1 MCPGGYTRMCPGA
14 CSAMCPG
21 AYTSMYP
28 GAYTGIC
35 PGRILKWVEEGGG
48 HDSQGISKFNSV

>member
-1 MCPGGYTRMCPGA
+1 MCPGA

-21 AYTSMYP
+21 AYTAMYP

-35 PGRILKWVEEGGG
+35 PGRILQWVEEGGGG